1 MPDDRER
8 CYAAALRILSYR
20 FNSEG
25 ELRRKL
31 AAKDFER
38 ETIDAAIDKLRRENW
53 IDDDRFAAAFVRT
66 RLRKGIG
73 RLRIKRE
80 LTAAGVAA
88 ETASAALVEQGGD
101 VSHEQESLSALCA
114 KKIAIIARRHGTDY
128 VRSDQGRKKVAAYL
142 LNQGYEM
149 AAVLDA
155 IRQALRKLSS

>member
-31 AAKDFER
+31 AGKNFER
-38 ETIDAAIDKLRRENW
+38 ETIDAVIDKLRRENW

-66 RLRKGIG
+66 RVRKGIG

-80 LTAAGVAA
+80 LTAAGVSAGIIATAIGENVPAEGERAAA
-88 ETASAALVEQGGD
+88 EKLARKKFTLV
-101 VSHEQESLSALCA
+101 
-114 KKIAIIARRHGTDY
+114 RR
-128 VRSDQGRKKVAAYL
+128 RSDAEAARNKVAAYL
-142 LNQGYEM
+142 QRQGYDT
-149 AAVLDA
+149 AVV
-155 IRQALRKLSS
+155 IEIVRKL